1 MAPALLDS
9 LVKVS
14 AAVAEL
20 AGLFGRPWVIKG
32 FHGPGTAS
40 PPRGRSDRKGALRQL
55 RGRERPRRP
64 PAVVRQ
70 RHIWANVSGAS
81 LLSGHDRCAQNYH
94 RALRGRRRGAPT
106 FPYRSA
112 RRGETIA
119 SPHRATLRL
128 WRDERGV
135 ALRDGIL
142 RWLQPGRLRSAKR
155 GAAGAGKRIVS
166 RDRRQPAEPGEL
178 RGAIAGESAAAV
190 PGCARAVAGE
200 GPQESVRYCG
210 GCVQGA

>member
-40 PPRGRSDRKGALRQL
+40 PPRGKSDRKGALRQL
-55 RGRERPRRP
+55 RGHQRPRRS

-81 LLSGHDRCAQNYH
+81 LLSGHDRGAQNYH
-94 RALRGRRRGAPT
+94 RTLRGRRRGAPT
-106 FPYRSA
+106 FSYRST
-112 RRGETIA
+112 RCGETIA
-119 SPHRATLRL
+119 SAHRATLRL
-128 WRDERGV
+128 WGDEWGV

-142 RWLQPGRLRSAKR
+142 RWRQPGRFRGAKR
-155 GAAGAGKRIVS
+155 GGAGTAND
-166 RDRRQPAEPGEL
+166 RDRPTTTPRP
-178 RGAIAGESAAAV
+178 
-190 PGCARAVAGE
+190 
-200 GPQESVRYCG
+200 
-210 GCVQGA
+210 